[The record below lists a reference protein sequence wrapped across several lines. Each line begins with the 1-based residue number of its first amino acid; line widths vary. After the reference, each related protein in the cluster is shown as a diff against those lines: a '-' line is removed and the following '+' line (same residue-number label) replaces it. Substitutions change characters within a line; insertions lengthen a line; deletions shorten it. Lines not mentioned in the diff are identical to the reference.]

1 MNKQFKL
8 IIKIL
13 LMIISGRYYYSILTN
28 EYCYKFVESKK
39 DWQNLKTNTLGI
51 GTYNIKSLNY
61 GKNDLKSFNKDII
74 DLKLD
79 IICLQEVD
87 KNSLRSGNF
96 DMLKIMANSSV
107 YCYYYFYPT
116 MWILS
121 GYYGLES

>member
-1 MNKQFKL
+1 M
-8 IIKIL
+8 
-13 LMIISGRYYYSILTN
+13 
-28 EYCYKFVESKK
+28 
-39 DWQNLKTNTLGI
+39 GI

-96 DMLKIMANSSV
+96 DMLKIMANSSG

-121 GYYGLES
+121 GYYGLGIFF

>member
-28 EYCYKFVESKK
+28 EYCYKFVDQKK
-39 DWQNLKTNTLGI
+39 IQNLKTNTLGI

-61 GKNDLKSFNKDII
+61 TNIVFKRNSDTDLKKLYKDII

-96 DMLKIMANSSV
+96 DMLKIMANSSG

-116 MWILS
+116 M
-121 GYYGLES
+121 

>member
-1 MNKQFKL
+1 MLQDFDICPVRHTSL
-8 IIKIL
+8 IHDLYINLRAIDTL
-13 LMIISGRYYYSILTN
+13 EVNIAN
-28 EYCYKFVESKK
+28 
-39 DWQNLKTNTLGI
+39 QNFP
-51 GTYNIKSLNY
+51 NY

-96 DMLKIMANSSV
+96 DMLKIMANSSG

-116 MWILS
+116 M
-121 GYYGLES
+121 